1 MHQLVERFRL
11 PVPAWFDDWFPAIAT
26 TVSIAIV
33 TVAMVGGWPD
43 FDVPPGSVT
52 ADGFIVVIETDEDAA
67 GEVTEIRVR
76 YGFVAPNGDYI
87 FNIVAVGAGGAL
99 PGYGWEHLSNSE
111 PIKVA
116 YYPLQP
122 EASTPY
128 RAFPFWALGSW
139 ATVIGSIVLS
149 LAVWFRRT
157 WFSTE
162 RALTAAAAERQ

>member
-1 MHQLVERFRL
+1 MQQSVERFRL
-11 PVPAWFDDWFPAIAT
+11 RVPAWFGDWFPAIAT
-26 TVSIAIV
+26 AVSIGIV
-33 TVAMVGGWPD
+33 TVAMAGGWPD
-43 FDVPPGSVT
+43 FDAPPGSVT
-52 ADGFIVVIETDEDAA
+52 AEGFIVVIETDEDAA

-76 YGFVAPNGDYI
+76 YGFVGPNGDFI
-87 FNIVAVGAGGAL
+87 FNTVAVGAGGAL

-128 RAFPFWALGSW
+128 RAFPFWALSSW
-139 ATVIGSIVLS
+139 AAVIGSIVLW
-149 LAVWFRRT
+149 LAIWFRRT

-162 RALTAAAAERQ
+162 QALAAAAAERQ

>member
-1 MHQLVERFRL
+1 MLCAVIALGLWDTPAVKPFR
-11 PVPAWFDDWFPAIAT
+11 VFMVMVHEMGHAATAILT
-26 TVSIAIV
+26 
-33 TVAMVGGWPD
+33 G
-43 FDVPPGSVT
+43 
-52 ADGFIVVIETDEDAA
+52 

-76 YGFVAPNGDYI
+76 YGFVAPSGDYI

-128 RAFPFWALGSW
+128 RAFPFWALSSW
-139 ATVIGSIVLS
+139 AAVIGSIVLW
-149 LAVWFRRT
+149 LAIWFRRT

-162 RALTAAAAERQ
+162 QALAAGAAERQ